1 MPYCS
6 HDVRAIHVNKHD
18 DQTHGVAFCIHAATI
33 RVTIVF
39 ERSEGGE
46 AAIASYI
53 HDLRLPFGIQ
63 NSMPDNITGRTD
75 VKLRQRS
82 C

>member
-1 MPYCS
+1 MPQCS
-6 HDVRAIHVNKHD
+6 HDIHVIHVSKHH

-33 RVTIVF
+33 QVTMDF
-39 ERSEGGE
+39 ERSGGGE
-46 AAIASYI
+46 AAIPSYI
-53 HDLRLPFGIQ
+53 HDLRLPIGIQ
-63 NSMPDNITGRTD
+63 NSMPDNITERTD